1 MIIFN
6 RYKILEQINHGSYG
20 AIFKG
25 MNIRTKEMVAIKI
38 EKITTHSLLNN
49 EARIYIYLRLCE
61 GFPKV
66 KWFGVEKQHNF
77 LVMDLLGE
85 SLSMLKIRQVKLED
99 FFVIKIGIQMI
110 QLLKSLHKSGL
121 IHRDIKPDNFLFGLH
136 QKSNVLHLID
146 LGFCKRYKL
155 ENNKHIE
162 YNKISSIIGTNN
174 YISLN
179 VHNKIEPSRRDDMES
194 IIYILLYLLDLIT
207 WNNKYDVNEIIEMK
221 KEIINNIH
229 LPEFAKSILIYVR
242 NLQFDEEPNYDLLIQ
257 ILNSS
262 INKIE
267 TK

>member
-1 MIIFN
+1 MVIFN

-25 MNIRTKEMVAIKI
+25 VNIRTKELVAIKI
-38 EKITTHSLLNN
+38 EKITNQSLLNN
-49 EARIYIYLRLCE
+49 EARIYIYLRLCD

-85 SLSMLKIRQVKLED
+85 SLTMLKIRQVKLEEI
-99 FFVIKIGIQMI
+99 FVIKIGIQMI
-110 QLLKSLHKSGL
+110 NLLKSLHKSGL
-121 IHRDIKPDNFLFGLH
+121 IHRDIKPDNFLFGLQH
-136 QKSNVLHLID
+136 KTNLLHLID

-155 ENNKHIE
+155 ENNNHIE
-162 YNKISSIIGTNN
+162 YKQISNIIGTNN

-194 IIYILLYLLDLIT
+194 MIYVLLYLLDLIT
-207 WNNKYDVNEIIEMK
+207 WNNHNDVNKIVEMK
-221 KEIINNIH
+221 KDIINNINI
-229 LPEFAKSILIYVR
+229 PEFVKSILIYIR

-257 ILNSS
+257 ILNNS

-267 TK
+267 I